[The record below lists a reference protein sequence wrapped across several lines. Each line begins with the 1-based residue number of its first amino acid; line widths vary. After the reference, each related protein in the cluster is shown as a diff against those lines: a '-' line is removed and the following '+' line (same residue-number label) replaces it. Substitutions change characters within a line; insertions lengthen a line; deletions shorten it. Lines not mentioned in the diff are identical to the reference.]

1 MTQQDA
7 LTEAKVYAKD
17 RDPRNSRNP
26 RDVRKRID
34 PVEVGKLFEKLPPH
48 AIEAE
53 MSLIGS
59 MLLDPQVIG
68 EVVQVI
74 RGGDDFFK
82 PAHGAVFDTIVE
94 LYDKHSRLDLVTL
107 HQLLLDR
114 GVLAEIGGEDYLA
127 ELAMSVPSAAHA
139 EYYARLVRDKAIIR
153 QLIGIAGEIIFDA
166 YNSPDVAHEI
176 LDQSEHRIFQ
186 IAERYD
192 ASTFSMLQDLLA
204 ETLKFVETDGPTS
217 GLLTGFHDYDELTG
231 GLQNGELTILAARPS
246 MGKTALALN
255 IAEQISSGMTGR
267 GEVCPVGVFSLEMGK
282 GQLAQRLVSAR
293 AGVDVQKLRRN
304 MINRDELPRVRDACL
319 ELGRLPM
326 LIDDVASITL
336 LQIRANARRMKAKHD
351 IKAIFVDYLQ
361 LLSVGH
367 RTESRQME
375 VSEISRGLKALAR
388 ELELPVVVLSQ
399 LNRKS
404 EDRPGNRPR
413 LADLRESGSIE
424 QDADVVLLLHREDY
438 YHKDDQDWEAMN
450 PEKVGTAEVIIA
462 KQRNGPTGVVR
473 LQWDSRTTRFHNL
486 ATYARVPGEYE

>member
-1 MTQQDA
+1 MSQQDA
-7 LTEAKVYAKD
+7 LTEAKPYAKD
-17 RDPRNSRNP
+17 RDPRNPGGSGRGQ
-26 RDVRKRID
+26 RKRID

-53 MSLIGS
+53 MSLLGS

-82 PAHGAVFDTIVE
+82 PAHGAVFDSIVE
-94 LYDKHSRLDLVTL
+94 LYDKYSRLDLVTL

-166 YNSPDVAHEI
+166 YNSPDAAQEI
-176 LDQSEHRIFQ
+176 LDTSENRIFH

-192 ASTFSMLQDLLA
+192 TSSFSMLHDLLT

-217 GLLTGFHDYDELTG
+217 GILTGFHDYDEMTG
-231 GLQNGELTILAARPS
+231 GLQNGELTILAARPA

-255 IAEQISSGMTGR
+255 IAEQIASGIVNR
-267 GEVCPVGVFSLEMGK
+267 GEPCPVGVFSLEMGK

-293 AGVDVQKLRRN
+293 AGVDVQRLRRN
-304 MINRDELPRVRDACL
+304 MINREELPRVRDACL
-319 ELGRLPM
+319 ELSRLPM
-326 LIDDVASITL
+326 LIDDVAAITL
-336 LQIRANARRMKAKHD
+336 LQIRAKARRMKAKHN

-361 LLSVGH
+361 LISVGH
-367 RTESRQME
+367 RVESRQIE

-388 ELELPVVVLSQ
+388 ELDVPVVCLSQ
-399 LNRKS
+399 LNRGP
-404 EDRPGNRPR
+404 ENREGHWPR
-413 LADLRESGSIE
+413 LSDLRESGSIE

-438 YHKDDQDWEAMN
+438 YHKEDSDYQPTN
-450 PEKVGTAEVIIA
+450 IAELNIA
-462 KQRNGPTGVVR
+462 KQRNGPTGVVK
-473 LQWDSRTTRFHNL
+473 LQWESRTTRFNNL
-486 ATYARVPGEYE
+486 AAYASQPREYG